1 MVAVANKQQF
11 KIKVYKKQIEE
22 AGDIIAFILAKFR
35 EAEQELEEA
44 NKQQFRKERDNKG
57 GTRRSMAIF
66 ALNTLTNWQQLRET
80 VGNVSAEG
88 IRPFLYC
95 LALVCDKRMTFLKI
109 VKVCHRPVS
118 KRSRVGQEA
127 HSHFLFTIVLIP

>member
-1 MVAVANKQQF
+1 MLPLPPSSSS
-11 KIKVYKKQIEE
+11 
-22 AGDIIAFILAKFR
+22 GR
-35 EAEQELEEA
+35 S
-44 NKQQFRKERDNKG
+44 RTTRR
-57 GTRRSMAIF
+57 GTRRSMATF
-66 ALNTLTNWQQLRET
+66 ALNTLLRET

>member
-1 MVAVANKQQF
+1 MFAVANKQQF
-11 KIKVYKKQIEE
+11 KIKMYKEQIEE
-22 AGDIIAFILAKFR
+22 AGEIIAFILAKFR

-44 NKQQFRKERDNKG
+44 NKQQFRKEREHGNFCLKH
-57 GTRRSMAIF
+57 SLI
-66 ALNTLTNWQQLRET
+66 NWQQLRET

-118 KRSRVGQEA
+118 NRSRVGQEA